1 VTRQTLS
8 EGRKLLIGLGGVVVL
23 VGAITVGVGA
33 FTGKDGTAAYC
44 SEVQER
50 QQHLSETV
58 ASGDKSALLEALP
71 DLKALAEKAPD
82 DIAPSWETMIGALD
96 DLEDAVASG
105 DQEQVVAAATTL
117 RSDEV
122 TAATAE
128 VQQQVR
134 DVCHT
139 PLTL

>member
-1 VTRQTLS
+1 VIRQTVS
-8 EGRKLLIGLGGVVVL
+8 EGRKFLVGLGGVVVVL
-23 VGAITVGVGA
+23 GVIAVGVGA
-33 FTGKDGTAAYC
+33 FAGDDGTDAYC

-58 ASGDKSALLEALP
+58 ASGDKTALLEALP
-71 DLKALAEKAPD
+71 DFKAIAEKAPE
-82 DIAPSWETMIGALD
+82 DIAPSWETVIGALD
-96 DLEDAVASG
+96 ELDDAVASG
-105 DQEQVVAAATTL
+105 DQEQIVAAATTL
-117 RSDEV
+117 TSDEV
-122 TAATAE
+122 TAAMAE